1 MSGGNLMDLDQ
12 SKRDILKEVANIGAG
27 NAATAFS
34 GMIGQEINMTVPQ
47 VELIDIQEL
56 PAITGDEEEYIAC
69 IMINFSGEISGK
81 ILLVV
86 DMENVEKMLKLIF
99 ATDELPGK
107 EMQHSALNEL
117 GNILSG
123 AYLKAINDFT
133 DLDLDQSVPAMAY
146 DMAGAV
152 LSSSVI
158 DYSQTE
164 DFILL
169 LETEFITGEEKLELF
184 YFFIP
189 EKDSLDYL
197 FEKLVGGDLA

>member
-1 MSGGNLMDLDQ
+1 MELNQM
-12 SKRDILKEVANIGAG
+12 KRDILKEVANIGAG

-34 GMIGQEINMTVPQ
+34 GMIGQEINMTVPK

-56 PAITGDEEEYIAC
+56 PEITGDQEEYIAC

-81 ILLVV
+81 ILLVI
-86 DMENVEKMLKLIF
+86 DMKNVEKMLKMIF

-133 DLDLDQSVPAMAY
+133 NLDLDQSVPAMAY

-169 LETEFITGEEKLELF
+169 LETEFIAGEEKLELF

>member
-1 MSGGNLMDLDQ
+1 MELDQ
-12 SKRDILKEVANIGAG
+12 SKQDILKEVANIGAG

-169 LETEFITGEEKLELF
+169 LETEFIAGEEKLELF

-189 EKDSLDYL
+189 EKDSLDFL
-197 FEKLVGGDLA
+197 FKRLVGDNFA

>member
-1 MSGGNLMDLDQ
+1 MDLDQ
-12 SKRDILKEVANIGAG
+12 TKEDILKEVANIGAG

-34 GMIGQEINMTVPQ
+34 GMIGQEINMTVPK
-47 VELIDIQEL
+47 VELVEIQDL
-56 PAITGDEEEYIAC
+56 PSITGDEEEYIAC

-99 ATDELPGK
+99 STDELPGK

-169 LETEFITGEEKLELF
+169 LETEFIAGEEKLELF

-189 EKDSLDYL
+189 EKDSLEFL
-197 FEKLVGGDLA
+197 FKRLVGDSLA

>member
-1 MSGGNLMDLDQ
+1 MELDQ

-47 VELIDIQEL
+47 VELVDIQDL

-169 LETEFITGEEKLELF
+169 LETEFIAGEEKLELF

-189 EKDSLDYL
+189 EKDSLDFL
-197 FEKLVGGDLA
+197 FERLVGDNFA

>member
-1 MSGGNLMDLDQ
+1 MELDQ
-12 SKRDILKEVANIGAG
+12 MKQDILKEVANIGAG

-34 GMIGQEINMTVPQ
+34 GMIGQKINMTVPR
-47 VELIDIQEL
+47 VELVEIQEL

-86 DMENVEKMLKLIF
+86 DMENVEKILKLIF
-99 ATDELPGK
+99 STDDLPGK

-133 DLDLDQSVPAMAY
+133 DLRQK
-146 DMAGAV
+146 
-152 LSSSVI
+152 
-158 DYSQTE
+158 
-164 DFILL
+164 IL
-169 LETEFITGEEKLELF
+169 FCF
-184 YFFIP
+184 
-189 EKDSLDYL
+189 
-197 FEKLVGGDLA
+197 

>member
-1 MSGGNLMDLDQ
+1 MEIDQ
-12 SKRDILKEVANIGAG
+12 IRKDVLKEVANIGAG

-34 GMIGQEINMTVPQ
+34 EMIGEQINMTVPK
-47 VELIDIQEL
+47 VELIDIQDL
-56 PAITGDEEEYIAC
+56 PAITGDEEDYIAC

-99 ATDELPGK
+99 ATDDLPGE

-123 AYLKAINDFT
+123 AYLKAINNFT
-133 DLDLDQSVPAMAY
+133 DLDLEQSVPAMAY

-169 LETEFITGEEKLELF
+169 LETEFIAGEEKLELF

-189 EKDSLDYL
+189 EKDALDYL
-197 FEKLVGGDLA
+197 LKRLVGDSFA

>member
-1 MSGGNLMDLDQ
+1 MNIDDN
-12 SKRDILKEVANIGAG
+12 KKDILKEVANIGAG

-34 GMIGQEINMTVPQ
+34 GMIGQKIDMSVPE
-47 VELIDIQEL
+47 VELINIQEL
-56 PAITGDEEEYIAC
+56 PAITGDEEDYIAC
-69 IMINFSGEISGK
+69 IMINFKGEISGK
-81 ILLVV
+81 ILLVI
-86 DMENVEKMLKLIF
+86 DMETVERMLKLIF
-99 ATDELPGK
+99 GTDDLPDK
-107 EMQHSALNEL
+107 DMQNSALNEL

-133 DLDLDQSVPAMAY
+133 ALDLDQSVPAMAY

-164 DFILL
+164 DYIIL
-169 LETEFITGEEKLELF
+169 LETEFVADQEKLELF

-189 EKDSLDYL
+189 EKESLDIL
-197 FEKLVGGDLA
+197 FARLVGGSIA

>member
-1 MSGGNLMDLDQ
+1 MKLDQ
-12 SKRDILKEVANIGAG
+12 MRKDILKEVANIGAG

-34 GMIGQEINMTVPQ
+34 GMVGQEIDMTVPK
-47 VELIDIQEL
+47 VELLDIQDL

-86 DMENVEKMLKLIF
+86 DMENVEKLLKLIF
-99 ATDELPGK
+99 STDELPGK

-133 DLDLDQSVPAMAY
+133 ELDLDQNVPAMAY

-164 DFILL
+164 EQILL
-169 LETEFITGEEKLELF
+169 LETEFITENDKLELF
-184 YFFIP
+184 YFFVP

-197 FEKLVGGDLA
+197 FKRLVGDDFA

>member
-1 MSGGNLMDLDQ
+1 MELDQ
-12 SKRDILKEVANIGAG
+12 TKRDILKEVANIGAG

-34 GMIGQEINMTVPQ
+34 GMIGQEINMTVPK
-47 VELIDIQEL
+47 VELVEIQDL
-56 PAITGDEEEYIAC
+56 PAITGDEEEFIAC

-99 ATDELPGK
+99 STDDLPGK

-146 DMAGAV
+146 DMAAAV

-158 DYSQTE
+158 DYSQKE
-164 DFILL
+164 DHILL
-169 LETEFITGEEKLELF
+169 LETEFIAGEEKLELF

-189 EKDSLDYL
+189 EKDSLDFL
-197 FEKLVGGDLA
+197 FERLVGDNFA

>member
-1 MSGGNLMDLDQ
+1 MLGGCFMELDQ
-12 SKRDILKEVANIGAG
+12 IKEDILKEVANIGAG

-34 GMIGQEINMTVPQ
+34 GMIGQEINMTVPK
-47 VELIDIQEL
+47 VELVEIQEL
-56 PAITGDEEEYIAC
+56 PSITGDEEEYIAC
-69 IMINFSGEISGK
+69 ILINFSGEISGK

-99 ATDELPGK
+99 STDDLPGK

-169 LETEFITGEEKLELF
+169 LETEFFAGEEKLELF

-189 EKDSLDYL
+189 QKDSLDFL
-197 FEKLVGGDLA
+197 FKRLVGDNFA

>member
-1 MSGGNLMDLDQ
+1 MEIDQ
-12 SKRDILKEVANIGAG
+12 TRKDVLKEVANIGAG

-34 GMIGQEINMTVPQ
+34 EMIGEQINMTVPK
-47 VELIDIQEL
+47 VELIDIQDL
-56 PAITGDEEEYIAC
+56 PAITGDEEDYIAC

-99 ATDELPGK
+99 ATEDLPGE

-123 AYLKAINDFT
+123 AYLKAINNFT
-133 DLDLDQSVPAMAY
+133 DLDLEQSVPAMAY

-164 DFILL
+164 DLILL
-169 LETEFITGEEKLELF
+169 LETEFIAGEEKLELF

-189 EKDSLDYL
+189 EKDALDYL
-197 FEKLVGGDLA
+197 LERLVGDSFA

>member
-1 MSGGNLMDLDQ
+1 MDLDQ
-12 SKRDILKEVANIGAG
+12 SKKDILKEVANIGAG

-34 GMIGQEINMTVPQ
+34 GMIGQKINMTVPK

-86 DMENVEKMLKLIF
+86 DMENVERMLKLIF
-99 ATDELPGK
+99 STDELPEK
-107 EMQHSALNEL
+107 SMQHSALNEL

-169 LETEFITGEEKLELF
+169 LETEFIAGEEKLELF

-189 EKDSLDYL
+189 EKDSLDFL
-197 FEKLVGGDLA
+197 FERLVGGNFA

>member
-1 MSGGNLMDLDQ
+1 
-12 SKRDILKEVANIGAG
+12 
-27 NAATAFS
+27 
-34 GMIGQEINMTVPQ
+34 
-47 VELIDIQEL
+47 
-56 PAITGDEEEYIAC
+56 
-69 IMINFSGEISGK
+69 
-81 ILLVV
+81 
-86 DMENVEKMLKLIF
+86 MLKLIF
-99 ATDELPGK
+99 QTDELPGK

-133 DLDLDQSVPAMAY
+133 NLDLDQSVPAMAY

-169 LETEFITGEEKLELF
+169 LETEFIAGDEKLELF
-184 YFFIP
+184 YF
-189 EKDSLDYL
+189 L
-197 FEKLVGGDLA
+197 FQKKIHLVYCLRNW

>member
-1 MSGGNLMDLDQ
+1 MELDQ
-12 SKRDILKEVANIGAG
+12 IKEDILKEVANIGAG

-34 GMIGQEINMTVPQ
+34 GMIGQEINMTVPK
-47 VELIDIQEL
+47 VELIEIQEL
-56 PAITGDEEEYIAC
+56 PSITGDQEEYIAC

-99 ATDELPGK
+99 ATDDLPGK

-169 LETEFITGEEKLELF
+169 LETEFLAGEEKLELF

-189 EKDSLDYL
+189 EKDSLDFL
-197 FEKLVGGDLA
+197 FKRLVGDNFA

>member
-99 ATDELPGK
+99 STDGLPGK

-123 AYLKAINDFT
+123 AYLKAINTFT
-133 DLDLDQSVPAMAY
+133 ELELSQEVPVSAY
-146 DMAGAV
+146 DMAGAI
-152 LSSSVI
+152 LSSSII
-158 DYSQTE
+158 DYSQAE
-164 DFILL
+164 DHILL
-169 LETEFITGEEKLELF
+169 LETEFILDKEKIELY

-189 EKDSLDYL
+189 EKESLEIL
-197 FEKLVGGDLA
+197 FERLERGSGA

>member
-1 MSGGNLMDLDQ
+1 MELDQ
-12 SKRDILKEVANIGAG
+12 MKQDILKEVANIGAG

-34 GMIGQEINMTVPQ
+34 GMIGQKINMTVPK
-47 VELIDIQEL
+47 VELIDIQDL

-86 DMENVEKMLKLIF
+86 DMENVEKILKLIF
-99 ATDELPGK
+99 STDDLPGK

-169 LETEFITGEEKLELF
+169 LETEFLAGEEKIELF

-189 EKDSLDYL
+189 EKDSLDFL
-197 FEKLVGGDLA
+197 FERLVGGNFA

>member
-1 MSGGNLMDLDQ
+1 MELDQ
-12 SKRDILKEVANIGAG
+12 TKKDILKEVANIGAG

-34 GMIGQEINMTVPQ
+34 GMIGQEINMTVPK
-47 VELIDIQEL
+47 VELVKIQDL
-56 PAITGDEEEYIAC
+56 PAITGDEEEFIAC

-99 ATDELPGK
+99 STDDLPGK

-133 DLDLDQSVPAMAY
+133 DLALDQSVPAMAY
-146 DMAGAV
+146 DMAAAV

-164 DFILL
+164 DHILL
-169 LETEFITGEEKLELF
+169 LETEFITEEEKLELF

-189 EKDSLDYL
+189 ERDSLDFL
-197 FEKLVGGDLA
+197 FQRLVGGSFA

>member
-1 MSGGNLMDLDQ
+1 MELNQ
-12 SKRDILKEVANIGAG
+12 SKKDILKEVANIGAG

-34 GMIGQEINMTVPQ
+34 GMIGQEINMTVPK

-86 DMENVEKMLKLIF
+86 DMENVEKMLKLMF
-99 ATDELPGK
+99 GTDDLPGK

-169 LETEFITGEEKLELF
+169 LETEFIAGKEKLELF

-189 EKDSLDYL
+189 EKDSLDFL
-197 FEKLVGGDLA
+197 FERLVGGNLA

>member
-1 MSGGNLMDLDQ
+1 MSGGKLMELDQ

-47 VELIDIQEL
+47 VELVDIQDL

-99 ATDELPGK
+99 ATEELPGK

-169 LETEFITGEEKLELF
+169 LETEFIAGEEKLELF

-189 EKDSLDYL
+189 EKDSLDFL
-197 FEKLVGGDLA
+197 FERLVGDNFA

>member
-1 MSGGNLMDLDQ
+1 MDLDQ

-169 LETEFITGEEKLELF
+169 LETEFIAGEEKLELF

-189 EKDSLDYL
+189 EKDSLDFL
-197 FEKLVGGDLA
+197 FKRLVGDNFA

>member
-1 MSGGNLMDLDQ
+1 MELDQ
-12 SKRDILKEVANIGAG
+12 TKKDILKEVANIGAG

-34 GMIGQEINMTVPQ
+34 GMIGQEINMTVPK
-47 VELIDIQEL
+47 VELVEIQDL
-56 PAITGDEEEYIAC
+56 PAITGDEEEFIAC

-99 ATDELPGK
+99 STDDLPGK

-133 DLDLDQSVPAMAY
+133 DLELDQSVPAMAY
-146 DMAGAV
+146 DMAAAV

-164 DFILL
+164 DHILL
-169 LETEFITGEEKLELF
+169 LETEFITEEEKLELF

-189 EKDSLDYL
+189 ERDSLDFL
-197 FEKLVGGDLA
+197 FQRLVGGSFA

>member
-1 MSGGNLMDLDQ
+1 MDLDQ
-12 SKRDILKEVANIGAG
+12 TKEDILKEVANIGAG

-34 GMIGQEINMTVPQ
+34 GMIGQEINMTVPK
-47 VELIDIQEL
+47 VELVEIQDL
-56 PAITGDEEEYIAC
+56 PSITGDEEEYIAC

-99 ATDELPGK
+99 STDELPGK

-169 LETEFITGEEKLELF
+169 LETEFIAGEEKLELF

-189 EKDSLDYL
+189 EKDSLDFL
-197 FEKLVGGDLA
+197 FKRLVGDSLA

>member
-1 MSGGNLMDLDQ
+1 MELDQ
-12 SKRDILKEVANIGAG
+12 MKKDILKEVANIGAG

-34 GMIGQEINMTVPQ
+34 GMIGQEINMTVPK
-47 VELIDIQEL
+47 VELVEIQEL

-99 ATDELPGK
+99 STDDLPGK

-164 DFILL
+164 EFILL
-169 LETEFITGEEKLELF
+169 LETEFLAGEEKLELF

-189 EKDSLDYL
+189 EKDSLDFL
-197 FEKLVGGDLA
+197 FERLVGDNFA

>member
-1 MSGGNLMDLDQ
+1 MELDQ
-12 SKRDILKEVANIGAG
+12 IKQDILKEVANIGAG

-34 GMIGQEINMTVPQ
+34 GMIGQEINMTVPK
-47 VELIDIQEL
+47 VELVEIQEL
-56 PAITGDEEEYIAC
+56 PSITGDQEEYIAC

-99 ATDELPGK
+99 ATDDLPGK

-169 LETEFITGEEKLELF
+169 LETEFLAGEEKLELF

-189 EKDSLDYL
+189 EKDSLDFL
-197 FEKLVGGDLA
+197 FQRLVGDNFA

>member
-1 MSGGNLMDLDQ
+1 MELDQ
-12 SKRDILKEVANIGAG
+12 MKQDILKEVANIGAG

-34 GMIGQEINMTVPQ
+34 GMIGQEINMTVPK

-69 IMINFSGEISGK
+69 IMINFAGEISGK

-99 ATDELPGK
+99 QTDELPGK

-133 DLDLDQSVPAMAY
+133 NLDLDQSVPAMAY

-169 LETEFITGEEKLELF
+169 LETEFIAGDEKLELF

-189 EKDSLDYL
+189 EKDSLGLL
-197 FEKLVGGDLA
+197 FKKLVGDSLA

>member
-1 MSGGNLMDLDQ
+1 MELDQ
-12 SKRDILKEVANIGAG
+12 TKRDILKEVANIGAG

-47 VELIDIQEL
+47 VELVDIQDL

-169 LETEFITGEEKLELF
+169 LETEFIAGEEKLELF

-189 EKDSLDYL
+189 EKDSLDFL
-197 FEKLVGGDLA
+197 FERLVGDNFA

>member
-1 MSGGNLMDLDQ
+1 MELNQ
-12 SKRDILKEVANIGAG
+12 SKKDILKEVANIGAG

-86 DMENVEKMLKLIF
+86 DMENVEKMLKLMF
-99 ATDELPGK
+99 GTDDLPGK

-133 DLDLDQSVPAMAY
+133 NLELDQSVPAMAY

-169 LETEFITGEEKLELF
+169 LETEFIAGDEKLELF
-184 YFFIP
+184 YFFVP
-189 EKDSLDYL
+189 EKDSLDFL
-197 FEKLVGGDLA
+197 FERLAGGNFA

>member
-1 MSGGNLMDLDQ
+1 MELDQ
-12 SKRDILKEVANIGAG
+12 MKKDILKEVANIGAG

-34 GMIGQEINMTVPQ
+34 GMVGQEIDMTVPK
-47 VELIDIQEL
+47 VELLDIQDL

-86 DMENVEKMLKLIF
+86 DMENVEKLLKLIF
-99 ATDELPGK
+99 STDELPGK

-133 DLDLDQSVPAMAY
+133 ELDLDQNVPAMAY

-164 DFILL
+164 EQILL
-169 LETEFITGEEKLELF
+169 LETEFITENDKLELF
-184 YFFIP
+184 YFFVP

-197 FEKLVGGDLA
+197 FKRLVGDDFA

>member
-1 MSGGNLMDLDQ
+1 MDLDQ
-12 SKRDILKEVANIGAG
+12 TKEDILKEVANIGAG

-34 GMIGQEINMTVPQ
+34 GMIGQEINMTVPK
-47 VELIDIQEL
+47 VELVEIQDL
-56 PAITGDEEEYIAC
+56 PSITGDEEEYIAC

-99 ATDELPGK
+99 STEELPGK

-169 LETEFITGEEKLELF
+169 LETEFIAGEEKLELF

-189 EKDSLDYL
+189 EKDSLEFL
-197 FEKLVGGDLA
+197 FKRLVGDSLA

>member
-1 MSGGNLMDLDQ
+1 MDLDQ
-12 SKRDILKEVANIGAG
+12 NKKDILKEVANIGAG

-34 GMIGQEINMTVPQ
+34 GMIGQEINMTVPK
-47 VELIDIQEL
+47 VELIDIQDL
-56 PAITGDEEEYIAC
+56 PSITGDEEEYIAC

-86 DMENVEKMLKLIF
+86 DMENVERMLKLIF
-99 ATDELPGK
+99 STDELPEK
-107 EMQHSALNEL
+107 SMQHSALNEL

-169 LETEFITGEEKLELF
+169 LETEFIAGEEKLELF

-189 EKDSLDYL
+189 EKDSLNFL
-197 FEKLVGGDLA
+197 FKKLVGGNFA

>member
-1 MSGGNLMDLDQ
+1 MDLDQ
-12 SKRDILKEVANIGAG
+12 SKKDILKEVANIGAG

-34 GMIGQEINMTVPQ
+34 GMIGQEINMTVPK
-47 VELIDIQEL
+47 VELIDIQDL

-86 DMENVEKMLKLIF
+86 DMENVERMLKLIF
-99 ATDELPGK
+99 STDELPEK
-107 EMQHSALNEL
+107 SMQHSALNEL

-169 LETEFITGEEKLELF
+169 LETEFIAGEEKLELF

-189 EKDSLDYL
+189 EKDSLDFL
-197 FEKLVGGDLA
+197 FERLVGGNFA

>member
-1 MSGGNLMDLDQ
+1 MELDQ
-12 SKRDILKEVANIGAG
+12 MKQDILKEVANIGAG

-34 GMIGQEINMTVPQ
+34 GMIGQKINMTVPR
-47 VELIDIQEL
+47 VELVEIQEL

-86 DMENVEKMLKLIF
+86 DMENVEKILKLIF
-99 ATDELPGK
+99 STDDLPGK

-133 DLDLDQSVPAMAY
+133 DLDLKQSVPAMAY

-169 LETEFITGEEKLELF
+169 LETEFIAGEEKLELF

-189 EKDSLDYL
+189 EKDSLDFL
-197 FEKLVGGDLA
+197 FERLVGGNFA

>member
-1 MSGGNLMDLDQ
+1 MSGGKLMELDQ
-12 SKRDILKEVANIGAG
+12 SKKDILKEVANIGAG

-34 GMIGQEINMTVPQ
+34 GMIDQKINMTVPK
-47 VELIDIQEL
+47 VELIDVQEL
-56 PAITGDEEEYIAC
+56 PTITGDEEEYIAC
-69 IMINFSGEISGK
+69 IMVNFSGEISGK

-99 ATDELPGK
+99 QTDELPGK

-133 DLDLDQSVPAMAY
+133 DLDLVQSVPAMAY

-169 LETEFITGEEKLELF
+169 LETEFITGKEKLELF

-189 EKDSLDYL
+189 EKDSLNFL
-197 FEKLVGGDLA
+197 FERLVGGNFA

>member
-1 MSGGNLMDLDQ
+1 MLGGCFMELDQ
-12 SKRDILKEVANIGAG
+12 IKEDILKEVANIGAG

-34 GMIGQEINMTVPQ
+34 GMIGQEIKMTVPK
-47 VELIDIQEL
+47 VELVEIQEL
-56 PAITGDEEEYIAC
+56 PSITGDEEEYIAC

-99 ATDELPGK
+99 ATDDLPGK

-169 LETEFITGEEKLELF
+169 LETEFFAGEEKLELF

-189 EKDSLDYL
+189 EKDSLDFL
-197 FEKLVGGDLA
+197 FKRLVGDNFA